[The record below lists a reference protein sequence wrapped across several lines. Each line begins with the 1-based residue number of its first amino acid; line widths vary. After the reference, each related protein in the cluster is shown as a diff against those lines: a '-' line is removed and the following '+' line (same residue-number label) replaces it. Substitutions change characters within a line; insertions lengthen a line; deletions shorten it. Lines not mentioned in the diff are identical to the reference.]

1 MRGGGLFSK
10 SEQSGFLGT
19 FFQKVRLKSAPYIYT
34 KRRMSALGAFNTQ
47 LIRFFEQLADT
58 YPEERDIKMSLEA
71 IRGAKLINPKLILD
85 LFYEHVFKELHEIIL
100 QKNAD
105 AIIDYAKKKI
115 ANQFN
120 EMSPAL
126 AIFDKHWA
134 TMTVDNQD
142 VIWKYLQVL
151 CVLCERARAAKMPF

>member
-1 MRGGGLFSK
+1 
-10 SEQSGFLGT
+10 
-19 FFQKVRLKSAPYIYT
+19 
-34 KRRMSALGAFNTQ
+34 MSALGAFNTQ
-47 LIRFFEQLADT
+47 LIRFFEQLSET

-85 LFYEHVFKELHEIIL
+85 LFYEHVFKDLNAAI
-100 QKNAD
+100 KDKDAD
-105 AIIDYAKKKI
+105 ALITYAKAKI

-126 AIFDKHWA
+126 AIFDKHWG
-134 TMTVDNQD
+134 TMTADNQD

-151 CVLCERARAAKMPF
+151 CVLCERAKAAKIAY

>member
-1 MRGGGLFSK
+1 
-10 SEQSGFLGT
+10 
-19 FFQKVRLKSAPYIYT
+19 
-34 KRRMSALGAFNTQ
+34 MSALGAFNTQ
-47 LIRFFEQLADT
+47 LIRFFEQLSET

-85 LFYEHVFKELHEIIL
+85 LFYEHVFKDLNEAIKD
-100 QKNAD
+100 KNAD
-105 AIIDYAKKKI
+105 ALIEYAKAKI

-126 AIFDKHWA
+126 AIFDKHWG
-134 TMTVDNQD
+134 TMTADNQD

-151 CVLCERARAAKMPF
+151 CVLCERARATKIAY

>member
-1 MRGGGLFSK
+1 
-10 SEQSGFLGT
+10 
-19 FFQKVRLKSAPYIYT
+19 
-34 KRRMSALGAFNTQ
+34 MSALGAFNTQ
-47 LIRFFEQLADT
+47 LIRFFEQLSET

-85 LFYEHVFKELHEIIL
+85 LFYEHVFKDLNTVI
-100 QKNAD
+100 KDKDAD
-105 AIIDYAKKKI
+105 VLIDYAKKKI

-126 AIFDKHWA
+126 AIFDKHWG
-134 TMTVDNQD
+134 TMTADNQD

-151 CVLCERARAAKMPF
+151 CVLCERARAAKIAY

>member
-1 MRGGGLFSK
+1 
-10 SEQSGFLGT
+10 
-19 FFQKVRLKSAPYIYT
+19 
-34 KRRMSALGAFNTQ
+34 MSALGAFNTQ
-47 LIRFFEQLADT
+47 LIRFFEQLSET

-85 LFYEHVFKELHEIIL
+85 LFYEHVFKDLNEVIKD
-100 QKNAD
+100 KNAD
-105 AIIDYAKKKI
+105 ALIEYAKAKI

-126 AIFDKHWA
+126 AIFDKHWG
-134 TMTVDNQD
+134 TMTSDNQD

-151 CVLCERARAAKMPF
+151 CVLCERARATKIAY